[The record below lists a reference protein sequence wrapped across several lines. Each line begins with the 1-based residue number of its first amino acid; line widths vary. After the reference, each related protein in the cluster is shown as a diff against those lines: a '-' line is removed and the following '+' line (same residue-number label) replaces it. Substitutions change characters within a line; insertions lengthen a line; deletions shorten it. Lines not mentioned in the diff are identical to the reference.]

1 MADEI
6 NRTADWEPGTLDKT
20 RKNIGLIDEKEA
32 ATMAKKL
39 GGQVMYERTTSSS
52 GSQGQ
57 GGHGQGRI
65 IRSSDGGGGSKCG
78 SGSSGGSRSFGG
90 GGHYSH
96 GGGGHSFG
104 GSHGGG
110 TR

>member
-39 GGQVMYERTTSSS
+39 GGQVMYERTTSSGG
-52 GSQGQ
+52 GSSQNQ
-57 GGHGQGRI
+57 GGKGTGRI
-65 IRSSDGGGGSKCG
+65 IRASDGGKGG
-78 SGSSGGSRSFGG
+78 SGSGASKPNTTYQGSYYIVFAISCL
-90 GGHYSH
+90 
-96 GGGGHSFG
+96 
-104 GSHGGG
+104 
-110 TR
+110 

>member
-57 GGHGQGRI
+57 GGKGTGRI
-65 IRSSDGGGGSKCG
+65 IRSSDGGGSKG
-78 SGSSGGSRSFGG
+78 GSGGSGAAGSVGG
-90 GGHYSH
+90 LRQLY
-96 GGGGHSFG
+96 
-104 GSHGGG
+104 
-110 TR
+110 RD